1 MIPQKF
7 LKFFTLIFL
16 SSFLFSIETTSDFR
30 GKVTDNFG
38 NSLQG
43 ANVTITN
50 VGTNISSS
58 TTTNETGNFII
69 SNLSVGG
76 PYTILITSSVGSQR
90 YEDVFLN
97 LGQTLALNVT
107 LRDFEQLVVT
117 GAQVSQAQV
126 AIGPNTIFN
135 EIDLETTP
143 SIERDIKE
151 VLLSD
156 PRFTINPDNRR
167 ALS

>member
-97 LGQTLALNVT
+97 LGQTLALNAVSYTHLT
-107 LRDFEQLVVT
+107 L
-117 GAQVSQAQV
+117 
-126 AIGPNTIFN
+126 P
-135 EIDLETTP
+135 TTH
-143 SIERDIKE
+143 D
-151 VLLSD
+151 V
-156 PRFTINPDNRR
+156 
-167 ALS
+167 